1 MEKNNMSPPLTSSRI
16 EEVFGEGFIERSREW
31 VDQYKKLMA
40 YCRCAMMEVETKL
53 NVLNE
58 EFSLL
63 HDRNPI
69 NDIKSRLKDPL
80 SIKEKMERKG
90 FPLTPESIEENLAD
104 VAGVRVVCSFPEDVY
119 TLANAL
125 LGQDDVTL
133 IEKKDYIKNPK
144 KNGYRSLH
152 LIVKVPIFLA
162 CEKRS
167 MKVEIQLRTI
177 AMDVWA
183 SLEHQLHYKKDFD
196 FTEEMAKELIYCAA
210 LSAELD
216 ERMDA
221 LRMLVSSS
229 EKEGK
234 ENNNE

>member
-1 MEKNNMSPPLTSSRI
+1 MERNDMSPPLTSSKI
-16 EEVFGEGFIERSREW
+16 EDLFGEGFIERSKEW

-40 YCRCAMMEVETKL
+40 YYRCAMMEVETKL

-58 EFSLL
+58 EFSLR

-80 SIKEKMERKG
+80 SVKEKMERKG

-133 IEKKDYIKNPK
+133 IEMKDYIKNPK

-152 LIVKVPIFLA
+152 LIIKVPIFLA
-162 CEKRS
+162 REKRS

-196 FTEEMAKELIYCAA
+196 FTEEMANELIYCAA

-229 EKEGK
+229 EKEEK
-234 ENNNE
+234 